1 MKSLLTTFS
10 GKHISIK
17 VAVAYDLIKNKY
29 LHMKLKYN
37 IISLVLISLFII
49 SCGKKDAS
57 AENTEKAPEKT
68 EQKEKPKDEAP
79 QTIAA
84 LTEEQM
90 KSVGV
95 TLGTVEMK
103 ELTSTIKANG
113 LLSVPNS
120 NKATITS
127 LYGGIIKTLN
137 IQVGSIVKKG
147 QVIATIANPEYIRL
161 QEDYLTT
168 NSRITYAEQEYRRQ
182 RELFNNDAG
191 AKKNLQSA
199 DAELNTLRTRR
210 ASLLK
215 QLQMMGIS
223 PGSVN
228 NGNMRSGLVI
238 TAPISGTISGIT
250 AQIGSYVDISSPV
263 ATVIDNGSIHLDLQV
278 FERDLPKMRVGQVVH
293 FKLTNNP
300 DTEYDA
306 RIYSIGSSFEN
317 ESKTISMHCQVIG
330 NKNGLIDGM
339 NITGIVSLD
348 KSTTPAVPS
357 SAIVEADSKY
367 YVFVQTDK
375 KPEEEHEEKG
385 KPHPKTLNFEKIEVV
400 KGTSDMG
407 YTAIT
412 PIGQI
417 PSDGRIVVKGAFF
430 VNAKLVN
437 SGEHE

>member
-1 MKSLLTTFS
+1 MKPS
-10 GKHISIK
+10 
-17 VAVAYDLIKNKY
+17 
-29 LHMKLKYN
+29 YN
-37 IISLVLISLFII
+37 TISLILIAFLITG
-49 SCGKKDAS
+49 CGKKEAP
-57 AENTEKAPEKT
+57 EEKAPEKT
-68 EQKEKPKDEAP
+68 EQKEKPKEEAHE
-79 QTIAA
+79 TIAS

-95 TLGTVEMK
+95 ALGSVEMK

-137 IQVGSIVKKG
+137 IQVGSVVKKG
-147 QVIATIANPEYIRL
+147 QVIATIANPEYIQL

-168 NSRITYAEQEYRRQ
+168 SSRITYAEQEYRRQ
-182 RELFNNDAG
+182 RELFDNDAG

-199 DAELNTLRTRR
+199 DAELKTLRTKR

-215 QLQMMGIS
+215 QLQMMGIN
-223 PGSVN
+223 PGKVN
-228 NGNMRSGLVI
+228 NGNMKSGLVI
-238 TAPISGTISGIT
+238 TSPISGTISSIT

-278 FERDLPKMRVGQVVH
+278 FEKDLPKMRVGQIVH

-300 DTEYDA
+300 ETEYDA

-317 ESKTISMHCQVIG
+317 ESKTISMHCEVTG
-330 NKNGLIDGM
+330 NKAGLIDGM

-348 KSTTPAVPS
+348 KSTTPAVPTE
-357 SAIVEADSKY
+357 AIVEADGKY
-367 YVFVQTDK
+367 YVFVQADK
-375 KPEEEHEEKG
+375 KKEEQHKENEKS
-385 KPHPKTLNFEKIEVV
+385 HPKTMNFEKIEVV
-400 KGTSDMG
+400 KGTTDMG

-412 PIGQI
+412 PIGEI
-417 PSDGRIVVKGAFF
+417 PADAKIVVKGAFF

-437 SGEHE
+437 AGEHEH

>member
-1 MKSLLTTFS
+1 MKSIVKDL
-10 GKHISIK
+10 SI
-17 VAVAYDLIKNKY
+17 DKNSN
-29 LHMKLKYN
+29 MKLRYN
-37 IISLVLISLFII
+37 IIALAFVSLFAV
-49 SCGKKDAS
+49 SCGKKEAA
-57 AENTEKAPEKT
+57 AEEKAPEKT
-68 EQKEKPKDEAP
+68 EQKEHTHEEGP
-79 QTIAA
+79 QTIAS

-127 LYGGIIKTLN
+127 LYGGIIKTIN

-147 QVIATIANPEYIRL
+147 QVIATIANPEYIQL

-168 NSRITYAEQEYRRQ
+168 NSRITYAEQEFRRQ
-182 RELFNNDAG
+182 RELFDNDAG

-199 DAELNTLRTRR
+199 DAELKTLRTKR

-215 QLQMMGIS
+215 QLQMMGIN
-223 PGSVN
+223 PGNVN

-238 TAPISGTISGIT
+238 TAPISGTISSIT

-278 FERDLPKMRVGQVVH
+278 FEKDLPKMRVGQIVH

-300 DTEYDA
+300 ETEYDA
-306 RIYSIGSSFEN
+306 KIYSIGSSFEN
-317 ESKTISMHCQVIG
+317 ESKTISMHCEVIG
-330 NKNGLIDGM
+330 NKAGLIDGM

-348 KSTTPAVPS
+348 KSVTPAVPNE
-357 SAIVEADSKY
+357 AIVEADGKF
-367 YVFVQTDK
+367 YVFIQTDK
-375 KPEEEHEEKG
+375 KAEEEPDEKG
-385 KPHPKTLNFEKIEVV
+385 KLHPKTLNFEKVEVV

-412 PIGQI
+412 PVGNI
-417 PSDGRIVVKGAFF
+417 PDNAKIVVKSAFF

-437 SGEHE
+437 SGEHEH

>member
-1 MKSLLTTFS
+1 MKMVIT
-10 GKHISIK
+10 
-17 VAVAYDLIKNKY
+17 YDLIKNKY

-37 IISLVLISLFII
+37 IISLILISLLII
-49 SCGKKDAS
+49 SCGKKEAS
-57 AENTEKAPEKT
+57 TENAPEKTPKKT
-68 EQKEKPKDEAP
+68 EQKEKSKEEAP

-90 KSVGV
+90 KSVEV
-95 TLGTVEMK
+95 TLGAVEMK

-137 IQVGSIVKKG
+137 IQVGSVVKKG
-147 QVIATIANPEYIRL
+147 QVIATIANPDYIRL

-182 RELFNNDAG
+182 RELFDNNAG

-199 DAELNTLRTRR
+199 DAELNTLRTKR

-223 PGSVN
+223 PGSVS
-228 NGNMRSGLVI
+228 NGNMKSGLVI
-238 TAPISGTISGIT
+238 TAPISGTISSIT

-278 FERDLPKMRVGQVVH
+278 FERDLPKMRVGQIVH

-300 DTEYDA
+300 ETEYDA

-317 ESKTISMHCQVIG
+317 DSKTISMHCQVIG
-330 NKNGLIDGM
+330 NKTGLIDGM

-375 KPEEEHEEKG
+375 KPEEDHEEKG

-417 PSDGRIVVKGAFF
+417 AADAKIVVKGAFF

>member
-1 MKSLLTTFS
+1 MKPS
-10 GKHISIK
+10 
-17 VAVAYDLIKNKY
+17 
-29 LHMKLKYN
+29 YN
-37 IISLVLISLFII
+37 TISLILIAFLITG
-49 SCGKKDAS
+49 CGKK
-57 AENTEKAPEKT
+57 ETPEEKAPEKT
-68 EQKEKPKDEAP
+68 EQKEKPKEEAHE
-79 QTIAA
+79 TIAS

-95 TLGTVEMK
+95 ALGSVEMK

-137 IQVGSIVKKG
+137 IQVGSVVKKG
-147 QVIATIANPEYIRL
+147 QVIATIANPEYIQL

-168 NSRITYAEQEYRRQ
+168 SSRITYAEQEYRRQ
-182 RELFNNDAG
+182 RELFDNDAG

-199 DAELNTLRTRR
+199 DAELKTLRTKR

-215 QLQMMGIS
+215 QLQMMGIN
-223 PGSVN
+223 PGKVN
-228 NGNMRSGLVI
+228 NGNMKSGLVI
-238 TAPISGTISGIT
+238 TSPISGTISSIT

-278 FERDLPKMRVGQVVH
+278 FEKDLPKMRVGQIVH

-300 DTEYDA
+300 ETEYDA

-317 ESKTISMHCQVIG
+317 ESKTISMHCEVTG
-330 NKNGLIDGM
+330 NKAGLIDGM

-348 KSTTPAVPS
+348 KSTTPAVPTE
-357 SAIVEADSKY
+357 AIVEADGKY
-367 YVFVQTDK
+367 YVFVQADQK
-375 KPEEEHEEKG
+375 KEEQHKENEKS
-385 KPHPKTLNFEKIEVV
+385 HPKTMNFEKIEVV
-400 KGTSDMG
+400 KGTTDMG

-412 PIGQI
+412 PIGEI
-417 PSDGRIVVKGAFF
+417 PADAKIVVKGAFF

-437 SGEHE
+437 AGEHEH